1 MATITPLCPD
11 DESHSID
18 VVMMMM
24 MMMLLDE
31 NHRVEKLV
39 RKIEDHDS
47 NFGIFGTKSMAT
59 WILPHSLVT
68 STTGAT
74 NKRIMKFISM

>member
-1 MATITPLCPD
+1 MTTITPLCLD
-11 DESHSID
+11 EESHSID
-18 VVMMMM
+18 MVMMMMM

-31 NHRVEKLV
+31 NQGVEKLV

-68 STTGAT
+68 STTAAT
-74 NKRIMKFISM
+74 DKRNVKCVI

>member
-1 MATITPLCPD
+1 MTTITPLCPD

-18 VVMMMM
+18 MVM

-31 NHRVEKLV
+31 NHGVEKLV

-74 NKRIMKFISM
+74 NKRNMKFISM